1 MTTTAVRRPV
11 VVLNRDQ
18 DVMDERFAIGPRGP
32 NLQPSQQAA
41 ARVGI
46 MRRIAAA
53 QLRFHGL
60 DVLIDA
66 VQLVV
71 SELVTNAVRHSGAA
85 EGRVILTTREGCLH
99 IVVVDGVP
107 GEASLKPAGATA
119 ESGRGLHL
127 VDAIAME
134 HGGAWGTRAAGAE
147 TWCRLEVP
155 TMEGQS

>member
-11 VVLNRDQ
+11 VVLTRDQ
-18 DVMDERFAIGPRGP
+18 ELMDERFAIGPPGP
-32 NLQPSQQAA
+32 SPQPSHEAA

-53 QLRFHGL
+53 RLRFYGL
-60 DVLIDA
+60 GALIDA

-71 SELVTNAVRHSGAA
+71 SELVTNALRHSGAV
-85 EGRVILTTREGCLH
+85 EGRVIMTTREGCLL
-99 IVVVDGVP
+99 IVVVDGMP
-107 GEASLKPAGATA
+107 GEASLKPTDATT

-134 HGGAWGTRAAGAE
+134 HGGAWGTREAGAE

-155 TMEGQS
+155 PTEGQS